1 MLQWWVVCELV
12 YDIETAIIKVSI
24 GLLLLRLVV
33 KRYQIWMIRSVIG
46 FTCLY
51 CFILFFVILFQC
63 SPPDKFWNPTKEGHC
78 LPQYVVINGAYM
90 HTATLVAAD
99 LILAAIPAV
108 LLWNAN
114 MTRGKKAVVG
124 SILVIGSL

>member
-1 MLQWWVVCELV
+1 
-12 YDIETAIIKVSI
+12 
-24 GLLLLRLVV
+24 
-33 KRYQIWMIRSVIG
+33 
-46 FTCLY
+46 
-51 CFILFFVILFQC
+51 
-63 SPPDKFWNPTKEGHC
+63 
-78 LPQYVVINGAYM
+78 M